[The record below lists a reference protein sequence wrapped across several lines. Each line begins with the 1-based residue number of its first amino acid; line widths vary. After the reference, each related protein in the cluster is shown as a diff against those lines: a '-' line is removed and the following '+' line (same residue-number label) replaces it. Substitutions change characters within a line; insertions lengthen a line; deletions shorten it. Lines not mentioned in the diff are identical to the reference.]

1 MKTTSLGIKS
11 RYPKIDGKTA
21 FIHLKKSTVSKFQ
34 DTGSNGTTQIMFVA
48 FLFVITITI
57 SNLIVGLT
65 VNRTEALF
73 KEAGVIRLMKTVLQV
88 SCFVANF

>member
-1 MKTTSLGIKS
+1 
-11 RYPKIDGKTA
+11 
-21 FIHLKKSTVSKFQ
+21 
-34 DTGSNGTTQIMFVA
+34 MFVA

-88 SCFVANF
+88 SYFVAIFSLI

>member
-1 MKTTSLGIKS
+1 
-11 RYPKIDGKTA
+11 
-21 FIHLKKSTVSKFQ
+21 
-34 DTGSNGTTQIMFVA
+34 MFVA